1 MTHPTPPS
9 DTPVTQRQW
18 VDGQQLLLELIARGA
33 PLGMVLE
40 RLASEIEAQFP
51 DTLCSILL
59 LDEQAR
65 LWSAA
70 GPNIPQA
77 FIDACN
83 GASIGPMAGS
93 CGTAAY
99 SKEVVVTQDIAT
111 DPRWESWREVALRE
125 GLAACWSTPI
135 LGTDSNVLGTFA
147 LYLRTP
153 GEPTERQL
161 RFAADAAHIA
171 SIAIDRSRVE
181 SIVRAS
187 EARLREITE
196 SIDEMFYVDV
206 LDKSRSHI
214 SGYVSPAF
222 ERIWRRTREELAVDP
237 DAWMTSIH
245 EDDIAR
251 VRAAIA
257 AREGGARYEVEYRI
271 VRPDGE
277 LRWIHD
283 RSIAVRD
290 NEGHITRFIGVV
302 NDITDRKLAELA
314 RAESEMR
321 LARIID
327 SALDAIITVNDAG
340 LIVLFN
346 AAAER
351 VFRTTAADAMGKPL
365 DLYLP
370 DPGRSSGTAGV
381 HRFLQPDD
389 GKGGPN
395 ALVVQGRRADGDRFP
410 LEASVSRTEVAG
422 RRMLTVILRDV
433 TERQQLELQFRQS
446 QKMEAMGRLAGGIAH
461 DFNNLLTAIRASAE
475 LLLEALPP
483 GVQHDDA
490 QEIRLAADRA
500 AALTRQLLA
509 FSRKQVL
516 RTSILDL
523 NRVVDNIET
532 LLRRVLSDGVK
543 IEVHKH
549 ADPAWILADAGQLEQ
564 ILVNLAV
571 NARDALTEG
580 GTITI
585 ETMVRPGKLLPP
597 YMELHP
603 ELREAEQVVVLL
615 VRDNGSGMDED
626 VRTRAFE
633 PFFTTKEPGRGSGLG
648 LATVYGIV
656 DQSGGS
662 TGIESSKQHGTTVW
676 IALPYAPPSTEYRA
690 PSAVAASPLP
700 ASGTLLVVED
710 EQPVRTVVC
719 RILGNAGYTLLVAS
733 NAREAKALWREH
745 GNGADIDVLV
755 TDMIM
760 PEQNGLQLANALR
773 ADRPEL
779 PVLFMSGYFEG
790 TVTDTERTPHTTF
803 LEKPF
808 TTEHLLNRL
817 AMLMSMSGRSA
828 TPS

>member
-1 MTHPTPPS
+1 M
-9 DTPVTQRQW
+9 RQW
-18 VDGQQLLLELIARGA
+18 IDGQQQLLELVARGA

-40 RLASEIEAQFP
+40 RLVTEIEAQFP
-51 DTLCSILL
+51 DTLCSVLL
-59 LDEQAR
+59 LDERGQ
-65 LWSAA
+65 LWVAA
-70 GPNIPQA
+70 GASIPQA
-77 FIDACN
+77 FVDACN
-83 GASIGPMAGS
+83 GLAMGPAAGS

-99 SKEVVVTQDIAT
+99 SRKVVVARDIAT
-111 DPRWESWREVALRE
+111 DPRWVSWRDVALRE
-125 GLAACWSTPI
+125 GLRACWSTPI
-135 LGTDSNVLGTFA
+135 MGTDANVLGTFA
-147 LYLRTP
+147 LYLRVP
-153 GEPTERQL
+153 GEPSEQQL
-161 RFAADAAHIA
+161 RFADDAAHIA

-222 ERIWRRTREELAVDP
+222 ERIWRRNRDELTVNP
-237 DAWMTSIH
+237 GAWMTSIH
-245 EDDIAR
+245 RDDIEG

-257 AREGGARYEVEYRI
+257 ARENGARYELEYRI

-277 LRWIHD
+277 QRWIHD
-283 RSIAVRD
+283 RSVAVRD
-290 NEGHITRFIGVV
+290 NDGHITRFIGVV
-302 NDITDRKLAELA
+302 NDITDRKLTELA
-314 RAESEMR
+314 LAESEMR

-340 LIVLFN
+340 SIVLFN

-351 VFRTTAADAMGKPL
+351 VFRTTAAEAMGQSL
-365 DLYLP
+365 GQFLP
-370 DPGRSSGTAGV
+370 DPGRVASPAGR
-381 HRFLQPDD
+381 HRFLQADD
-389 GKGGPN
+389 PPRGSNSP
-395 ALVVQGRRADGDRFP
+395 LVQGRRADGERFP
-410 LEASVSRTEVAG
+410 LEASVSRAEVGG
-422 RRMLTVILRDV
+422 RSMLTVILRDV

-475 LLLEALPP
+475 LLLDALPP

-490 QEIRLAADRA
+490 EEIRLAADRA

-516 RTSILDL
+516 RTSVLDL
-523 NRVVDNIET
+523 NVVVANIET
-532 LLRRVLSDGVK
+532 LLRRVLSDRVR
-543 IEVHKH
+543 ISVERHEE
-549 ADPAWILADAGQLEQ
+549 PAWTVADAGQLEQ

-571 NARDALTEG
+571 NARDALPEG

-585 ETMVRPGKLLPP
+585 ETVVRAGADLPP
-597 YMELHP
+597 HMEVHP
-603 ELREAEQVVVLL
+603 QLRDAERVVMLI
-615 VRDNGSGMDED
+615 VRDDGAGMDED

-656 DQSGGS
+656 EQSGGS
-662 TGIESSKQHGTTVW
+662 TGIESTKHSGTTVW
-676 IALPYAPPSTEYRA
+676 IALPYQA
-690 PSAVAASPLP
+690 PSVELHAADPPTRSAMP

-710 EQPVRTVVC
+710 EQAVRTVVC
-719 RILGNAGYTLLVAS
+719 RVLGNAGYTLLVAPS
-733 NAREAKALWREH
+733 AREAIALWRAH
-745 GNGADIDVLV
+745 DNGADIDALV

-760 PEQNGLQLANALR
+760 PEQNGLQLAKTLR
-773 ADRPEL
+773 IDRPEL

-790 TVTDTERTPHTTF
+790 SITETERAPHTAF

-808 TTEHLLNRL
+808 STEQLLNRIAVL
-817 AMLMSMSGRSA
+817 LQV
-828 TPS
+828 